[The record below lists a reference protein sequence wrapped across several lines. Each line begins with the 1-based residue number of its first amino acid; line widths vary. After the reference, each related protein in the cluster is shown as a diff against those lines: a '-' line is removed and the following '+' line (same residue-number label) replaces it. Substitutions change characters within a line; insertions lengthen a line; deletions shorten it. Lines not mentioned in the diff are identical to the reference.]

1 MPCEYHYPLEE
12 GQEER
17 IHSPAGVRM
26 LVEDSSLMKLLR
38 ALDGDGYDVSGAA
51 AELTALINYVSST
64 NVSMGDLLSHL
75 DYCTSIIKKNLPD
88 KP

>member
-1 MPCEYHYPLEE
+1 MSSPYNYPLIE
-12 GQEER
+12 GDEER
-17 IHSPAGVRM
+17 IHSPAGVRA
-26 LVEDSSLMKLLR
+26 LVNDSNLMKLLR